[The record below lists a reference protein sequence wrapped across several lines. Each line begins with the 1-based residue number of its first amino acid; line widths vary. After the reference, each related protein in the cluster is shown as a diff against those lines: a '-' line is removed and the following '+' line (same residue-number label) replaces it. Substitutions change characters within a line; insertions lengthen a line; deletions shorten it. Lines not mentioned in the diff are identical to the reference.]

1 MNGMKIGILKE
12 GFGHEV
18 SEEIVDTAVRTAA
31 RNLTA
36 VGAKVEDVSIPLHKN
51 SE

>member
-1 MNGMKIGILKE
+1 MKIGIVKE

-18 SEEIVDTAVRTAA
+18 SEETVDTTVRTAA
-31 RNLTA
+31 RNLTKA
-36 VGAKVEDVSIPLHKN
+36 GAQVADVSIPLHKN